1 MELPILKIPYQ
12 RLTEAEQDEYYGLS
26 DEPYGTTLA
35 AKVAEKL
42 KRNPSSLSKNGFC
55 TTAGGLYHAHRD
67 YCGIG
72 LYFFEGKFILG
83 EVNDG
88 MGPQP
93 MLGIFEDEEQFVV
106 WLASQSDQS
115 MSVIVDG
122 RYGSGRFNNQ
132 TITKVLL
139 QWYLEEQYSPGW
151 NAYCAYV
158 KEKGQ

>member
-1 MELPILKIPYQ
+1 MELPISKIPYQ
-12 RLTEAEQDEYYGLS
+12 RLTEAEQDEYHGLS
-26 DEPYGTTLA
+26 DEPFGTMLA

-42 KRNPSSLSKNGFC
+42 KRNPSSLSKNGFY

-72 LYFFEGKFILG
+72 LYFFEGKFTVG

-93 MLGIFEDEEQFVV
+93 MLGIFDDEEQFVA
-106 WLASQSDQS
+106 WLSRQSDQS
-115 MSVIVDG
+115 MALIFDG
-122 RYGSGRFNNQ
+122 TYGSRFNNQ
-132 TITKVLL
+132 TITKVRL
-139 QWYLEEQYSPGW
+139 QWYLEEQYSPVW

-158 KEKGQ
+158 REKNQ